1 MDDILNTLTNLT
13 NNTNL
18 TDIANDTINL
28 INNNITNATNIFDLA
43 NITNTTNSSSIL
55 NTINTTTNNIIN
67 DAFNANSNNE
77 HSYNLFTLLIS
88 EVFSKIYSST
98 PHFILIVILITIVTR
113 VYLAAKERFEELNLF
128 NVDSMNEEEKKLYYF
143 TNKLTFINSK
153 QMRAWEVHAN
163 KGKL

>member
-1 MDDILNTLTNLT
+1 MDDIINLASTLTNLT

-18 TDIANDTINL
+18 TDLTINL
-28 INNNITNATNIFDLA
+28 ITNNLTNTTNVFESTNFTNI
-43 NITNTTNSSSIL
+43 TNSSSIL
-55 NTINTTTNNIIN
+55 NNSSTTNVVN
-67 DAFNANSNNE
+67 DSFNNNSNND
-77 HSYNLFTLLIS
+77 HSYNLFTLLIT

-98 PHFILIVILITIVTR
+98 PHFILIVILITIITR
-113 VYLAAKERFEELNLF
+113 VYLAAKERFDELNLF

-163 KGKL
+163 KGN